1 MLDKTTPDVFERF
14 AKAVQSAPEVLE
26 CHMVAGGFDYLVKAR
41 VADMTAYRRF
51 LGETPAGAAGREGDA
66 DLRRDGR
73 GQARCAAAGRLI
85 RNSPRQP
92 GYWHH
97 EPSTLILAD
106 DERRRSTDRQ
116 HDRTRAGFARL
127 LAALLVTVWRAFPLE
142 AAELSREVAA
152 LYSSVSIYP
161 PSANSM
167 TVCYGFVCRR
177 REILDF
183 SPGDRSALTQIM
195 AGGRGSAAAERAAV
209 QKAVIWF
216 DRRMGPIIGTN
227 KRVAKA
233 DFRYFDDKHNY
244 DCWDTTRNTTSLL
257 LVLQEWNLLK
267 YHVVGDPHYRGNTLV
282 LQTPHNTAVLVDR
295 ATKVEWVVDL
305 WPRGY
310 LQPPDVMPVTK
321 WVTED

>member
-1 MLDKTTPDVFERF
+1 MR
-14 AKAVQSAPEVLE
+14 
-26 CHMVAGGFDYLVKAR
+26 
-41 VADMTAYRRF
+41 
-51 LGETPAGAAGREGDA
+51 DA
-66 DLRRDGR
+66 D
-73 GQARCAAAGRLI
+73 
-85 RNSPRQP
+85 QP
-92 GYWHH
+92 
-97 EPSTLILAD
+97 T
-106 DERRRSTDRQ
+106 Q

-127 LAALLVTVWRAFPLE
+127 LAALLVTVWGAFPLE

-209 QKAVIWF
+209 QKAVIWL
-216 DRRMGPIIGTN
+216 DRRIGPIIGTN

>member
-1 MLDKTTPDVFERF
+1 MRARLASALAVVAATLCGAPA
-14 AKAVQSAPEVLE
+14 AKAVE
-26 CHMVAGGFDYLVKAR
+26 
-41 VADMTAYRRF
+41 MTS
-51 LGETPAGAAGREGDA
+51 E
-66 DLRRDGR
+66 
-73 GQARCAAAGRLI
+73 I
-85 RNSPRQP
+85 
-92 GYWHH
+92 
-97 EPSTLILAD
+97 
-106 DERRRSTDRQ
+106 
-116 HDRTRAGFARL
+116 
-127 LAALLVTVWRAFPLE
+127 
-142 AAELSREVAA
+142 AA

-183 SPGDRSALTQIM
+183 TAGDRNALTQII
-195 AGGRGSAAAERAAV
+195 ASGRASAAAERAAV

-233 DFRYFDDKHNY
+233 DFRYFDDKHNF

-257 LVLQEWNLLK
+257 LVLQEWKLLK
-267 YHVVGDPHYRGNTLV
+267 FHVVGDPHYRGNTLV

-310 LQPPDVMPVTK
+310 LQPPDVMTVK
-321 WVTED
+321 QWVTED

>member
-1 MLDKTTPDVFERF
+1 MKDSNQPMPRGRMR
-14 AKAVQSAPEVLE
+14 A
-26 CHMVAGGFDYLVKAR
+26 
-41 VADMTAYRRF
+41 
-51 LGETPAGAAGREGDA
+51 PAG
-66 DLRRDGR
+66 
-73 GQARCAAAGRLI
+73 
-85 RNSPRQP
+85 
-92 GYWHH
+92 
-97 EPSTLILAD
+97 TV
-106 DERRRSTDRQ
+106 
-116 HDRTRAGFARL
+116 
-127 LAALLVTVWRAFPLE
+127 LAALLVALCGAVSAK
-142 AAELSREVAA
+142 AAELSQEVAA
-152 LYSSVSIYP
+152 LYSTVSIYP
-161 PSANSM
+161 PSARSM

-183 SPGDRSALTQIM
+183 TAGDRGALTQIM
-195 AGGRGSAAAERAAV
+195 AAGRASAAAERAAV

-257 LVLQEWNLLK
+257 LVLQEWGLLK

-295 ATKVEWVVDL
+295 ATKVEWAVDL

-310 LQPPDVMPVTK
+310 LQPPDVMPVTR

>member
-1 MLDKTTPDVFERF
+1 MRD
-14 AKAVQSAPEVLE
+14 AAP
-26 CHMVAGGFDYLVKAR
+26 
-41 VADMTAYRRF
+41 
-51 LGETPAGAAGREGDA
+51 PIREG
-66 DLRRDGR
+66 
-73 GQARCAAAGRLI
+73 
-85 RNSPRQP
+85 
-92 GYWHH
+92 
-97 EPSTLILAD
+97 
-106 DERRRSTDRQ
+106 
-116 HDRTRAGFARL
+116 RTRTIFAAVL
-127 LAALLVTVWRAFPLE
+127 GAFLAALLGVS
-142 AAELSREVAA
+142 AAKAVEMSAEVSN

-161 PSANSM
+161 PSATSM

-183 SPGDRSALTQIM
+183 SAGDRSAITQIM
-195 AGGRGSAAAERAAV
+195 AAGRASAAAERAAV
-209 QKAVIWF
+209 QKVVVWF
-216 DRRMGPIIGTN
+216 DRRMGPILGTN

-257 LVLQEWNLLK
+257 LVLQQWGLLK
-267 YHVVGDPHYRGNTLV
+267 HHVVGDPHYRGNTLV

-310 LQPPDVMPVTK
+310 LQPPDVMTVEQ